1 MTRLTRTMKV
11 CLALVAMAALPACS
25 LINAPE
31 VLPPE
36 PYDGGADGGPVDGE
50 VEGDADIDADGGPR
64 DDASRPLHEICFN
77 GEDVDDDGDGA
88 TDCADLDCASEPT
101 CCGGAGTARLSE
113 DWTDPTNFSLRWLLA
128 DLSDYGVVTTQD
140 GVALSSFGDDG
151 VLRSLLPSTPRNRC
165 VSLGFGARIAV
176 TLLPAGCMGC
186 TGEAAV
192 VLTGATTP
200 ARGVPLAA
208 DLRVAVAADGALRVT
223 SGDTVLSDTST
234 VDSTGHIVIEIGA
247 AVRDGVPVLAASVS
261 TGATGVEESV
271 IKGIPFIAQSLLS
284 ACKDGPGLSIAL
296 EGSGS
301 AVTVGAV
308 QVTELACTNPRVF
321 GRDVADTVI
330 TSAVLPSTVGWTGG
344 GLSAPALL
352 PEATVQHLF
361 YDATNVPRELES
373 IAPIDFA
380 IGAADALSFAS
391 PWGSFSG
398 HALQQGDA
406 YLGTTPPAC
415 TSPPCA
421 AQRSVREPTASAVY
435 SGTRIASTEDT
446 HILAFA
452 RETDTADLYAIEYVD
467 APLVN
472 TTPATAPDGMHV
484 LVAPSGECHSVR
496 DPALA
501 QADAAPDAGLWL
513 FYTCEHL
520 DGPSTIR
527 AVALHFDT
535 GVLVPNPETDV
546 EVLGPGIGAYA
557 AHGVAGPAALVRV
570 TSGTLPTLA
579 VRLWFVA
586 RGVDGRRSLAL
597 AEGQVPV
604 TAGAVAATLPIPALQ
619 AYPANPLL
627 YGDSAPLP
635 DCGGTCILRDV
646 AIGRLPNSTAL
657 TVLVARSV
665 DLTAGGT
672 EWQLIPLSQT
682 LEQRWWGTP

>member
-472 TTPATAPDGMHV
+472 TTPATGFV
-484 LVAPSGECHSVR
+484 GGT
-496 DPALA
+496 
-501 QADAAPDAGLWL
+501 ADS
-513 FYTCEHL
+513 Y
-520 DGPSTIR
+520 S
-527 AVALHFDT
+527 
-535 GVLVPNPETDV
+535 
-546 EVLGPGIGAYA
+546 
-557 AHGVAGPAALVRV
+557 
-570 TSGTLPTLA
+570 
-579 VRLWFVA
+579 
-586 RGVDGRRSLAL
+586 
-597 AEGQVPV
+597 
-604 TAGAVAATLPIPALQ
+604 
-619 AYPANPLL
+619 LL
-627 YGDSAPLP
+627 YGDRTETITAGNHQTTVAVGNATYAVGAGTWTGSSGSNSFVASASGIAVTAVTGSATFAAVAGATTIQGSTGVAVTSAGPVNIR
-635 DCGGTCILRDV
+635 GTV
-646 AIGRLPNSTAL
+646 VT
-657 TVLVARSV
+657 
-665 DLTAGGT
+665 LTAPGTKVGGIVSGAD
-672 EWQLIPLSQT
+672 LDPIAGIPLALLGLGSPT
-682 LEQRWWGTP
+682 HLLAAG